1 MAEQEVSTFLASAEK
16 YVDLLIPVKK
26 KFLFFQA
33 ACIERI
39 QAEPTNDKTTRGV
52 RTLKE
57 AALGSAFLLEKFKK
71 QVSFV
76 FTGLSLTEGFSLWD
90 GRSAA
95 GAALEDE
102 GPGGGAGRWVG
113 VQVLT
118 GLLGHDQ
125 LVLRLPVD
133 HRFPVTHLRKR
144 AAGHSKQ
151 PPSHQALGYVD
162 FSQQVCFKIWR
173 FV

>member
-1 MAEQEVSTFLASAEK
+1 M
-16 YVDLLIPVKK
+16 
-26 KFLFFQA
+26 
-33 ACIERI
+33 
-39 QAEPTNDKTTRGV
+39 
-52 RTLKE
+52 
-57 AALGSAFLLEKFKK
+57 
-71 QVSFV
+71 
-76 FTGLSLTEGFSLWD
+76 SLTEGFSSWD

-133 HRFPVTHLRKR
+133 HRFPVAHLRKR

-162 FSQQVCFKIWR
+162 FSNRFVCPDRIGTIRMYSTCMAAVCFDALCDAKSFLMR
-173 FV
+173 EFAGRCG